1 MSYKI
6 DLHFPEHR
14 LAIEVDEKGHS
25 DWDVRKENE
34 REKKLVVNSLE
45 LILMKESM
53 MRMLNLVK

>member
-34 REKKLVVNSLE
+34 REKK
-45 LILMKESM
+45 
-53 MRMLNLVK
+53 